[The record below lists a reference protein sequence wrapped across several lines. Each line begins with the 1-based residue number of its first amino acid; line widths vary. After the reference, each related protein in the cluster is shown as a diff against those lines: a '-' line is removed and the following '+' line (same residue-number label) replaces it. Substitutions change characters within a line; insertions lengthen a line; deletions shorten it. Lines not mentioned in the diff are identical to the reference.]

1 MSRKLLPLNP
11 RQMVGL
17 ADGNSFYCSCE
28 ESMQPW
34 LHGKPIIVASN
45 NDGCAIAMNR
55 PAKRYVR
62 MGDALFQ
69 IADTI
74 REHGIVTFSSNYELY
89 GDMSNRMHSIWASF
103 VPNLEIYSI
112 DEAFLDFTGM
122 EGFDF
127 EKLGRE
133 IIRTTRRGI
142 GIPICLGI
150 APTKVLAKAANKLAK
165 TDDARRGL
173 YIIDTEEKRVEALK
187 KLPIGDVWGIGR
199 RHEKRLTAMGVRTA
213 YDFSVLPRE
222 WVRRN
227 MTVVGDRLW
236 REMNGTP
243 CISLKLA
250 PPDKQEI

>member
-112 DEAFLDFTGM
+112 DEAFLDFREAGARDHPHHPARNRHPDLSGHRPDQSTGQ
-122 EGFDF
+122 
-127 EKLGRE
+127 GRQQ
-133 IIRTTRRGI
+133 
-142 GIPICLGI
+142 
-150 APTKVLAKAANKLAK
+150 
-165 TDDARRGL
+165 ARQ
-173 YIIDTEEKRVEALK
+173 D
-187 KLPIGDVWGIGR
+187 GR
-199 RHEKRLTAMGVRTA
+199 RPAGALYHRYGGEACGGVEKTP
-213 YDFSVLPRE
+213 D
-222 WVRRN
+222 RRC
-227 MTVVGDRLW
+227 VGHR
-236 REMNGTP
+236 
-243 CISLKLA
+243 SA
-250 PPDKQEI
+250 A

>member
-1 MSRKLLPLNP
+1 
-11 RQMVGL
+11 
-17 ADGNSFYCSCE
+17 
-28 ESMQPW
+28 MQPW

-142 GIPICLGI
+142 GIPICL
-150 APTKVLAKAANKLAK
+150 ASPRPKYWPRPPTSSP
-165 TDDARRGL
+165 RRTTPGGGS
-173 YIIDTEEKRVEALK
+173 ISSIRRRS
-187 KLPIGDVWGIGR
+187 VWR
-199 RHEKRLTAMGVRTA
+199 R
-213 YDFSVLPRE
+213 
-222 WVRRN
+222 
-227 MTVVGDRLW
+227 
-236 REMNGTP
+236 
-243 CISLKLA
+243 
-250 PPDKQEI
+250 